1 MSTRVQLIAYL
12 KTVIGRRTCRYVAV
26 FDTLKHDPPPH
37 GRSQQ
42 FRGFGI
48 TWSRDGLEWTAA
60 DVVDVG
66 AEGARTPLRL
76 LAEPDGTV
84 SVYYTICPCGRPVP
98 ERVWRATFRL
108 VNATTTLL
116 DY

>member
-1 MSTRVQLIAYL
+1 MVTFLEDL
-12 KTVIGRRTCRYVAV
+12 ELYVAV

-48 TWSRDGLEWTAA
+48 TWSRDGLVWSPA

-66 AEGARTPLRL
+66 AQGARTPLRL

-84 SVYYTICPCGRPVP
+84 TVYYTNCPCGQPVP
-98 ERVWRATFRL
+98 ERLWQATFRL
-108 VNATTTLL
+108 GNATKESQ
-116 DY
+116 D